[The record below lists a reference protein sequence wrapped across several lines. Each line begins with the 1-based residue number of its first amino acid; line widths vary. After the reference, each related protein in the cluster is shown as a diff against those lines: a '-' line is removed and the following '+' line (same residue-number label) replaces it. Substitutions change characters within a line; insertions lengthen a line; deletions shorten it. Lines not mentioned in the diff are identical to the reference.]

1 MSSEILNLQQLAQRL
16 LMAKRFKLRDKLIL
30 QSIEELITENKPETI
45 FTPLHW
51 LSLGG
56 IFLINGSTRQN
67 QDQTL
72 DIIEKC
78 SKVICPS
85 YNPNHLNENNLISN
99 LIVSQLEADRISLS
113 EKKREMFSVKASEE
127 CQVRAIARR
136 AQLSLENREQ
146 NALKERLCGFNE
158 SCQDLNFEQIFNN
171 ARDLMLSLAKTP
183 ANGAYNQNFVNKS
196 FGQIARLTI
205 EYLTIVIK
213 KLSDNCLKEH
223 MLNDLGELFTNCQIN
238 MKIIDK
244 FCGSY
249 EYHGHLSK
257 LFELTKNKEEM
268 FNCCELIYFL
278 IALEKT
284 NDYLC
289 FKIDESKT
297 EIWRKISEFFSKTI
311 DDHFYEYNPWFLDQK
326 RGSSFIEYYD
336 NLGILKPNYSE
347 QLYKIAWNTHK
358 ILYQYLLNLI
368 LNHSDL
374 RNKVPSQHEIN
385 YLIGN
390 VQDNSVVITP
400 IGTNCTLGH
409 YESLWRA
416 YNQLRDISFM
426 RNDGFEFPV
435 LFTQFD
441 ANFLKVN
448 EKMNFAILSPIGR
461 THYSRAIMQSAE
473 LNANLFIT
481 RTGFISDSFLFISDA
496 HFYMTKQ
503 QYIDCLRYHGL
514 DENQIE
520 IQIKRD
526 ENIGRFSIKGI
537 RCAAIFKSP
546 ILIGSCIAHH
556 HHPLEIQLVQAG
568 YPTTDKSPFLFDL
581 TYNKSL
587 YPLIYSE
594 DNLLPPQIDW
604 FHTETINQQENLVI
618 EKIVNMLKPF
628 VAIHPII
635 ICKGAAE
642 SGARNLCRFDV
653 FNDLILNQAAKFIYD
668 VSKSQNVTIQ
678 KAILSTPLTWMS
690 KYAINKFIDRQINEY
705 GVCVNIDKYP
715 KDFIY
720 GTLRVILSS
729 GVADLDNLY
738 DLKNWQT
745 SHLLSLSSLQTAT
758 NVGRQGT
765 LEILAPEMI
774 HSKFRDKFIN
784 DLIKTSQRVMSITA
798 KFGYLYWNE
807 DINLKAV
814 CKLDFF
820 KFFYYF

>member
-1 MSSEILNLQQLAQRL
+1 M
-16 LMAKRFKLRDKLIL
+16 
-30 QSIEELITENKPETI
+30 EELVTSNKPETI

-67 QDQTL
+67 QIQTL
-72 DIIEKC
+72 DIIRKC
-78 SKVICPS
+78 SKLVCPS
-85 YNPNHLNENNLISN
+85 YNQNLEQENNLIFN
-99 LIVSQLEADRISLS
+99 LIVTQLEADRINLS

-136 AQLSLENREQ
+136 AQLSLQNREQ
-146 NALKERLCGFNE
+146 NALKQRLCGFSQ
-158 SCQDLNFEQIFNN
+158 SCQDLNFEQIFIN
-171 ARDLMLSLAKTP
+171 ARDLMLNLSKTP
-183 ANGAYNQNFVNKS
+183 SNSVYNQSFVNKS
-196 FGQIARLTI
+196 FGQITRLTK
-205 EYLTIVIK
+205 EYLTIVIQK
-213 KLSDNCLKEH
+213 ITDNNVREK
-223 MLNDLGELFTNCQIN
+223 MLNDLDELFINCQIN
-238 MKIIDK
+238 MKIIDL

-257 LFELTKNKEEM
+257 LFELTTGKKEEI

-289 FKIDESKT
+289 LKMDESRT
-297 EIWRKISEFFSKTI
+297 EMWRKISEFFSKTI

-326 RGSSFIEYYD
+326 RGSSFNEYYD
-336 NLGILKPNYSE
+336 HLGILKPDYSE
-347 QLYKIAWNTHK
+347 QLYKIAWNTHN

-374 RNKVPSQHEIN
+374 RTKIASQHEID
-385 YLIGN
+385 YLIGK
-390 VQDNSVVITP
+390 VQDNSVVITA
-400 IGTNCTLGH
+400 IGNNCTLGH

-441 ANFLKVN
+441 ANYLKVN
-448 EKMNFAILSPIGR
+448 EKINFAILSPIGR

-473 LNANLFIT
+473 LNDNVFIT
-481 RTGFISDSFLFISDA
+481 RTGFMSDSFLFISDA

-503 QYIDCLRYHGL
+503 QYIDCLRHHGFT
-514 DENQIE
+514 DQQVE

-526 ENIGRFSIKGI
+526 ESFGRFSIKGI

-556 HHPLEIQLVQAG
+556 HHPLEIQIVQAG

-587 YPLIYSE
+587 YPLIYSQY
-594 DNLLPPQIDW
+594 NLLPPQIDW
-604 FHTETINQQENLVI
+604 FYSETINQEENLVI
-618 EKIVNMLKPF
+618 EKIVNRLKPF
-628 VAIHPII
+628 VAQYPII
-635 ICKGAAE
+635 ICKGSAE

-653 FNDLILNQAAKFIYD
+653 FDDLILGQAAKFVYE

-690 KYAINKFIDRQINEY
+690 KSAITKFIDRQINEY

-720 GTLRVILSS
+720 ATLRVILSS

-738 DLKNWQT
+738 SLKNWQT

-765 LEILAPEMI
+765 LELLAPEMI
-774 HSKFRDKFIN
+774 HSKFKDNFLN
-784 DLIKTSQRVMSITA
+784 DLIQTSQKVMSITA
-798 KFGYLYWNE
+798 KFGSTYWNQ
-807 DINLKAV
+807 DINLQAV
-814 CKLDFF
+814 CR
-820 KFFYYF
+820 